1 MRDYDIEGAQDIA
14 TEAQAYDAQSIATRF
29 SATTVR
35 SQSGTE
41 AALTTDTRANK
52 ATTTGSLANDLYLE
66 SDTNWLWRWSG
77 TAWVFVTGLYV
88 ATDATRT
95 ALTIAAADNGA
106 LFYATDT
113 GILWKVEA
121 GVWANKFSVITAST
135 SFNVGANKV
144 VGARGAAVA
153 AVATADAGVAYDATA
168 QTLLNEVKA
177 QLNTFMSRFRV
188 TGGHGSIAD

>member
-1 MRDYDIEGAQDIA
+1 MRYDVEGAQDIA
-14 TEAQAYDAQSIATRF
+14 TETQAYDAQNIATQF
-29 SATTVR
+29 SAATVR

-66 SDTNWLWRWSG
+66 SDTNWLWRWTG
-77 TAWVFVTGLYV
+77 TAWAFVTGLYV

-121 GVWANKFSVITAST
+121 GVWVNKFSVITATT

-144 VGARGAAVA
+144 VGARGAAVTS
-153 AVATADAGVAYDATA
+153 VATADAGAVYDAAA

-177 QLNTFMSRFRV
+177 QLNTLLTRLRA
-188 TGGHGSIAD
+188 TGGHGLIAD